1 MRRVYCINCDCM
13 VDYEVT
19 ETTKTF
25 EVRDV
30 QVEAT
35 IKEAR
40 CKECGELLYVR
51 DIEIENDIAIYD
63 AYKKKVGLLTSKE
76 IIAIRRRRGMTQRQL
91 AKFLNIGEKDIT
103 RYENGAIQTKSIDGF
118 IRAIGNDLC
127 YLYLW
132 KTRETDSE
140 EEGYGSWTIHGV
152 YSVVEDYS
160 VRKNNN
166 YKQKLTTVNKGER
179 YGRRNQIYTRKL
191 LA

>member
-1 MRRVYCINCDCM
+1 M

-35 IKEAR
+35 IKEAH

-51 DIEIENDIAIYD
+51 EIEVENDIAVYD

-76 IIAIRRRRGMTQRQL
+76 IIAIRKRRGMTQRQL

-118 IRAIGNDLC
+118 IRAIGNDIC

-132 KTRETDSE
+132 KTREIE
-140 EEGYGSWTIHGV
+140 EDDEEYGSWIIQGI
-152 YSVVEDYS
+152 YSTAEDYS
-160 VRKNNN
+160 MFKKE
-166 YKQKLTTVNKGER
+166 YKGTITTINKGDR
-179 YGRRNQIYTRKL
+179 YGRRNQVYTGKL